1 MTIAL
6 NPGSFDPVTNGH
18 IDIAARAATLFE
30 KVIIGVY
37 DLPAKRLLFDRDERA
52 GMMREAVAKFPN
64 IEVRLY
70 SGLTVDYARKIGA
83 RVIVRGLRAN
93 SDFEAEFAMALMN
106 KKNEP
111 DIETVC
117 LMTSNEYVFLSS
129 SLLKEVAALGGEIRN
144 LVPPH
149 VAEALRRKYEA
160 QGVKS

>member
-1 MTIAL
+1 VTVAL
-6 NPGSFDPVTNGH
+6 YPGSFDPVTNGH
-18 IDIAARAATLFE
+18 IDIAARAANLFE

-37 DLPAKRLLFDRDERA
+37 DTPPKRLLFETEERER
-52 GMMREAVAKFPN
+52 MMREALGKYPN

-70 SGLTVDYARKIGA
+70 SGLTVDFARQVGA
-83 RVIVRGLRAN
+83 QVIVRGLRAN

-106 KKNEP
+106 KKNAP

-129 SLLKEVAALGGEIRN
+129 SLLKEVAALGGEIHN

-149 VAEALRRKYEA
+149 VAEALRRKY
-160 QGVKS
+160 QMQRVKG